1 MTHLLLWAGFSL
13 AILVLLAIE
22 FAREE
27 RSPHEVSL
35 REAALW
41 SSLWISLS
49 LIFNLFLWRAYGSG
63 PAVEFFTG
71 YLIEKSL
78 SLDNLFVI
86 LLLFRYFAVETRYQ
100 KRVLLWGVLG
110 ALLLRAAMIAAGA
123 ALIQRFEWMLEVFGG
138 FLLIAGFHMLL
149 QKSHGPHPER
159 NPALRLARR
168 LLPVTSE
175 YHGEHFFVREAGA
188 WMATPLLLVLIAVEG
203 ADLIFAL
210 DSIPAIFGITR
221 DPFIV
226 FSSNAC
232 ALLGLRSL
240 YFLLAG
246 LLPRLRYLVTGLACV
261 LMFIGGKMLVAR
273 WLAISTPVSLAVVAG
288 LLAIT
293 LAASLLKP
301 LRRE

>member
-1 MTHLLLWAGFSL
+1 MAHFWLWAGFSL
-13 AILVLLAIE
+13 ALLLLLAVE

-35 REAALW
+35 REAAVW
-41 SSLWISLS
+41 STLWISLS
-49 LIFNLFLWRAYGSG
+49 LSFNLFLWHDLGSG
-63 PAVEFFTG
+63 PALEFFTG

-86 LLLFRYFAVETRYQ
+86 LLLFRYFAVEPRFQ
-100 KRVLLWGVLG
+100 QRVLLWGVLG
-110 ALLLRAAMIAAGA
+110 ALLMRGAMIAAGA
-123 ALIQRFEWMLEVFGG
+123 ALIHRFEWMLEVFGA
-138 FLLIAGFHMLL
+138 FLLFAGFHMLR
-149 QKSHGPHPER
+149 QKSAGPHPER
-159 NPALRLARR
+159 NPLLRLARR
-168 LLPVTSE
+168 VLPITSD
-175 YHGEHFFVREAGA
+175 YHGKRFFVLEAGA
-188 WMATPLLLVLIAVEG
+188 RMATPLLLVLIAVEA

-261 LMFIGGKMLVAR
+261 LMFIGAKMLVAR
-273 WLAISTPVSLAVVAG
+273 WLAIATPVSLVVVAVI
-288 LLAIT
+288 LAVT

-301 LRRE
+301 LPKV